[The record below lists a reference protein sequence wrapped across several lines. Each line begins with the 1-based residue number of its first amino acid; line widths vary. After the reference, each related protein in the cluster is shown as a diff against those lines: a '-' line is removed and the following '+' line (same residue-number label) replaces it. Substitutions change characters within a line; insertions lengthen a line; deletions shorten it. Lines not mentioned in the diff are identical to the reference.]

1 MDLIKREDAI
11 NAFAAEC
18 EGPYEACM
26 QVAVGLFRKI
36 PSASPKVKW
45 IPVSKRLPEST
56 GEHYGDGGTLEES
69 KLVLVYAKGHG
80 KSGYGIGRYIYDRA
94 YPYDSG
100 WNGWFDEDL
109 DLSYCEVLAWMPMPD
124 PYIGG

>member
-45 IPVSKRLPEST
+45 IPVSKRLPE
-56 GEHYGDGGTLEES
+56 
-69 KLVLVYAKGHG
+69 KNV
-80 KSGYGIGRYIYDRA
+80 
-94 YPYDSG
+94 
-100 WNGWFDEDL
+100 
-109 DLSYCEVLAWMPMPD
+109 EVLATTKWGSITIAERYGVNDWSIHEGATNAETDEIAAWMPLPE
-124 PYIGG
+124 PWQGV